1 MTLPV
6 GGRKWT
12 ILPALAAL
20 LIFGECAT
28 PGQKDRGDPRPAP
41 GAEGLLDSKSDIV
54 RQCAARLV
62 FCVDA
67 NGNALAGETDP
78 RVAPGDSLTVDVVD
92 CASNFPSGQVIR
104 LESVGTSPAFVVSPG
119 AGGAAGGVGG
129 GGPAGSSGAAGTM
142 GGAGAPGGGTG
153 AGAQLPNLAS
163 AAGAAGAAGS
173 PGAAGAG
180 DAGAGTGPQEV
191 LLAQIHIPDIPAG
204 TSLTVTFHRYQTV
217 SPTAAVLA
225 QRSLDF
231 NVGKNGYTF
240 EPTILFPTIFDGSRT
255 ITPIPTTG
263 GRTAVVHADESNLGA
278 LDNISLGINIYPL
291 GYPPEKCPFAKDA
304 SASQVLVPFVCN
316 WRFILKPL
324 ALQIGTSI
332 SHNAFHQYYVGAG
345 YGVVRGITVTF
356 GTAFVQG
363 DFFGP
368 TIFEGQVIPSGMSLP
383 PGAVEQKYMLRPYFG
398 VSLSPEI
405 LESALQVLNQ
415 VKSLAPPGPTE

>member
-1 MTLPV
+1 MTRLV
-6 GGRKWT
+6 GGRRWT

-20 LIFGECAT
+20 LIFVECAT
-28 PGQKDRGDPRPAP
+28 SGHHGDPRAAP
-41 GAEGLLDSKSDIV
+41 GAEGLLNSGTTIV
-54 RQCAARLV
+54 RRCAARLV

-67 NGNALAGETDP
+67 NGNALPGETDP
-78 RVAPGDSLTVDVVD
+78 RVSPGDSLTVDVVD
-92 CASNFPSGQVIR
+92 YTSSFPLGQVIR
-104 LESVGTSPAFVVSPG
+104 LESVGTSPSVVISPG
-119 AGGAAGGVGG
+119 AGGAGPAPDGGVGG
-129 GGPAGSSGAAGTM
+129 GRGGSSGAAGKM
-142 GGAGAPGGGTG
+142 GGAGAP
-153 AGAQLPNLAS
+153 NLAS
-163 AAGAAGAAGS
+163 DAGAAGS
-173 PGAAGAG
+173 PGADAVTGAG
-180 DAGAGTGPQEV
+180 DAGAGTGPEQG
-191 LLAQIHIPDIPAG
+191 LLAQIHIPDVPAG
-204 TSLTVTFHRYQTV
+204 TSLIVTFHRYQT
-217 SPTAAVLA
+217 AAPNATVLA

-255 ITPIPTTG
+255 IAPVPTTG

-278 LDNISLGINIYPL
+278 MDNISLGINIYPL
-291 GYPPEKCPFAKDA
+291 GYPPEKCPYAKDA
-304 SASQVLVPFVCN
+304 GPAQLFVPFVCN
-316 WRFILKPL
+316 WKFIAKPL

-345 YGVVRGITVTF
+345 YGIVRGITVTF

-368 TIFEGQVIPSGMSLP
+368 TIFEGQSIPSGTSLP

-415 VKSLAPPGPTE
+415 VKSLAPPGHTE